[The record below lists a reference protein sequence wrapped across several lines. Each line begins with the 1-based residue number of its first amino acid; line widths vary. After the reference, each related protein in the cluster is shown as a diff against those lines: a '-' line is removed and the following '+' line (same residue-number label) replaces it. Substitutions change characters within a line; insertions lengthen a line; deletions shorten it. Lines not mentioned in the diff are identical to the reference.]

1 MKNGQTE
8 VVSGSS
14 LRTGSREEVSEKISL
29 ERYKAFV
36 ENISEGV
43 YEVDIHGNFVY
54 FNDSLCRV
62 FGFPREEIQSENF
75 SRFMSEDYSRQA
87 AETFNG
93 ILKTGKGI
101 SDLLWE
107 ITDKQGKIRIIELSA
122 DRFFNEEGKVGGFR
136 GIARDITER
145 FKTQRALIESEKQNR
160 TLLDFIPYPMA
171 VLTLDGLVTYLNPA
185 FTNTF
190 GWTLDELKGKS
201 IPFVPAGL
209 EQETEK
215 NVLTLSK
222 ERIILRHQTMRL
234 TKDGRLLDVVMRAA
248 VFSEQEGKPV
258 GELVFLRDITL
269 GTRIRRNN
277 AAMLRISMALPEY
290 PDLDDLLNYISA
302 EIKTLVESEG
312 ALVMLL
318 DEQTAELFFKSASVD
333 DPAAEK
339 RMKEIRYPADKGVSG
354 RVIRTGKPAIIP
366 DTSKDPDYY
375 SVVDIRSGF
384 KTNNMLDVP
393 LGIGDRIIGVLCA
406 MNKKRGVFDST
417 DVELMNMIAGTVALY
432 IERARNSEKL
442 KEAYQEV
449 SSLNRA
455 KDKVINHLSH
465 ELRTPL
471 AVLGA
476 SIKLL
481 EKKLATVPPETWQPT
496 VERARRNLDRIL
508 EMQYEVEDIMRE
520 RHYETHYVL
529 SLLLMECADELET
542 LVAEEA
548 GEGPIVERIRK
559 KIDSLFCV
567 EEGEPECILL
577 SAFVTQVLEKMRP
590 RLLRRKVEIIPCL
603 EASPVISVPS
613 EPLAKVIVGLV
624 RNAVENTP
632 DGGRVELRV
641 RKRGNGTEFVVH
653 DCGIGIT
660 RENQKRIFEGFFST
674 QETMDYSSKEPFDFN
689 AGGKGADLL
698 RMKIFSERYNFKIS
712 MTSSRCRHLAK
723 DVGFCPGSIEACKY
737 CDGRNDCRVSGGTT
751 FTVFFP
757 PGTELCEQEPEK

>member
-1 MKNGQTE
+1 MKDGEAE
-8 VVSGSS
+8 VVSEFPRSE
-14 LRTGSREEVSEKISL
+14 EEVSERLSL

-43 YEVDIHGNFVY
+43 YEVDIYGNFIY

-62 FGFPREEIQSENF
+62 FGYSREEIQSENF
-75 SRFMSEDYSRQA
+75 SRFMSEAYARQA
-87 AETFNG
+87 AEAFNG
-93 ILKTGKGI
+93 ILRTGKAI
-101 SDLLWE
+101 SDLVWE
-107 ITDKQGKIRIIELSA
+107 ITDKQGNIRIIELSA
-122 DRFFNEEGKVGGFR
+122 DRFFHENGRVGGFR

-145 FKTQRALIESEKQNR
+145 FKTQKALIESEKHNR

-185 FTNTF
+185 FTDTF
-190 GWTLDELKGKS
+190 GWTLDELKGNG
-201 IPFVPAGL
+201 IPYVPPGL
-209 EQETEK
+209 EQEAEK
-215 NVLTLSK
+215 NLLTLSK
-222 ERIILRHQTMRL
+222 ERMILRQQTMRL

-248 VFSEQEGKPV
+248 VFSEQEGRPV

-318 DEQTAELFFKSASVD
+318 DEQTTELFFKSASVD
-333 DPAAEK
+333 DLAAEK
-339 RMKEIRYPADKGVSG
+339 KMKEIRYPADKGVSG
-354 RVIRTGKPAIIP
+354 RVIRTGKPAIVP

-375 SVVDIRSGF
+375 SVVDVRSGF

-393 LGIGDRIIGVLCA
+393 LRIADRIIGVLCA
-406 MNKKRGVFDST
+406 MNKKRGVFDNT

-449 SSLNRA
+449 SSLNRS

-476 SIKLL
+476 SMRIL
-481 EKKLATVPPETWQPT
+481 EKKLAYVPSETWQPT
-496 VERARRNLDRIL
+496 IERARRNLGRIL

-520 RHYETHYVL
+520 RHYDTHYVL
-529 SLLLMECADELET
+529 SLLLDECADELEA
-542 LVAEEA
+542 LVAEEV
-548 GEGPIVERIRK
+548 GEGPIVEKIRQ
-559 KIDSLFCV
+559 KIDNIFTV
-567 EEGEPECILL
+567 EEGEPECISL
-577 SAFVTQVLEKMRP
+577 SVFVSEVLEKMKP
-590 RLLRRKVEIIPCL
+590 QLLRRKVQIVPYL
-603 EASPVISVPS
+603 GASPVVRIPS
-613 EPLAKVIVGLV
+613 DPLEKLIVGLV

-632 DGGRVELRV
+632 DGGRVELHV
-641 RKRGNGTEFVVH
+641 RKRGNGSEFVVL
-653 DCGIGIT
+653 DCGMGIT

-698 RMKIFSERYNFKIS
+698 RMKMFSERYHFKIS
-712 MTSSRCRHLAK
+712 MTSSRCCYLAN
-723 DVGFCPGSIEACKY
+723 DGGLCPGKIEKCEY
-737 CDGRNDCRVSGGTT
+737 CNVRNDCEVSGGTT

-757 PGTELCEQEPEK
+757 SGAALCDQEYEK

>member
-1 MKNGQTE
+1 MKNGETE
-8 VVSGSS
+8 VVLELPLKKCSE
-14 LRTGSREEVSEKISL
+14 EEVSDRVSL

-43 YEVDIHGNFVY
+43 YEVDIHGNFIY

-62 FGFPREEIQSENF
+62 FGFSREEIRCENF
-75 SRFMSEDYSRQA
+75 SRFMSEAYARQA
-87 AETFNG
+87 AEAFNG
-93 ILKTGKGI
+93 ILRTGIAI
-101 SDLLWE
+101 SDLVWE
-107 ITDKQGKIRIIELSA
+107 ITDKQGNIRIIELSA
-122 DRFFNEEGKVGGFR
+122 DRFFNENGKVEGFR

-145 FKTQRALIESEKQNR
+145 FKTRKALIESEKHNR

-171 VLTLDGLVTYLNPA
+171 VLTLDGLATYLNPA
-185 FTNTF
+185 FTDTF
-190 GWTLDELKGKS
+190 GWTLDELKGKG
-201 IPFVPAGL
+201 IPYVPPGL
-209 EQETEK
+209 EREAEK
-215 NVLTLSK
+215 NVFTLSK
-222 ERIILRHQTMRL
+222 ERIILRQQTMRL

-248 VFSEQEGKPV
+248 VFSEREGKPE
-258 GELVFLRDITL
+258 GELVFLRDITF

-290 PDLDDLLNYISA
+290 PNLDDLLNYISV

-318 DEQTAELFFKSASVD
+318 DEETTELFFKSASID
-333 DPAAEK
+333 DLAAEK
-339 RMKEIRYPADKGVSG
+339 KMKEIRYPADKGVSG

-393 LGIGDRIIGVLCA
+393 LRIGDRIIGVLCA
-406 MNKKRGVFDST
+406 MNKKRGIFDNT

-442 KEAYQEV
+442 KEAYREV
-449 SSLNRA
+449 SSLNRS

-476 SIKLL
+476 SMKIL
-481 EKKLATVPPETWQPT
+481 EKKLAYVPSETWQPT
-496 VERARRNLDRIL
+496 IERARRNLDRIL

-520 RHYETHYVL
+520 RHYDTHYVL
-529 SLLLMECADELET
+529 SLLLEECADELEA
-542 LVAEEA
+542 LVAEEV
-548 GEGPIVERIRK
+548 GEGPIVEKIRQ
-559 KIDSLFCV
+559 KIDSMFTV
-567 EEGEPECILL
+567 EEGEPECISL
-577 SAFVTQVLEKMRP
+577 SAFVSEALEKMKP
-590 RLLRRKVEIIPCL
+590 QLLRRKVQIVPYL
-603 EASPVISVPS
+603 EPSPVVTIPS
-613 EPLAKVIVGLV
+613 DPLRKLVVGLV

-632 DGGRVELRV
+632 DGGRVELLV
-641 RKRGNGTEFVVH
+641 RKRGNGSEFMVH
-653 DCGIGIT
+653 DCGMGIT

-698 RMKIFSERYNFKIS
+698 RMKMFSERYNFKIS
-712 MTSSRCRHLAK
+712 MSSSRCSYLAN
-723 DVGFCPGSIEACKY
+723 DGSFCPGKIEECEY
-737 CDGRNDCRVSGGTT
+737 CDVRNDCEASGGTT

-757 PGTELCEQEPEK
+757 SGAERCNQE

>member
-1 MKNGQTE
+1 MRKYSE
-8 VVSGSS
+8 D
-14 LRTGSREEVSEKISL
+14 EISEKISL

-43 YEVDIHGNFVY
+43 YEVDIQGNFVY

-62 FGFPREEIQSENF
+62 FGFSREEIQSENF
-75 SRFMSEDYSRQA
+75 SRFMSETYSKQA

-122 DRFFNEEGKVGGFR
+122 DRFFNEEGRVGGFR

-145 FKTQRALIESEKQNR
+145 FKTQKALIESEKQNR

-185 FTNTF
+185 FTDTF
-190 GWTLDELKGKS
+190 GWTLEELKGKS
-201 IPFVPAGL
+201 IPYVPAGL

-222 ERIILRHQTMRL
+222 ERIILRQQTMRL

-248 VFSEQEGKPV
+248 VFSEREGKPV

-302 EIKTLVESEG
+302 EIKTMVESEG

-318 DEQTAELFFKSASVD
+318 DEETTELFFKSASVD
-333 DPAAEK
+333 DLAAEK

-354 RVIRTGKPAIIP
+354 RVIRTGKPAIVP

-393 LGIGDRIIGVLCA
+393 LRIGDRIIGVLCA
-406 MNKKRGVFDST
+406 LNKKRGVFDST

-476 SIKLL
+476 SIKIL
-481 EKKLATVPPETWQPT
+481 EKKLASVPSETWQPT
-496 VERARRNLDRIL
+496 VERARRNLGRIL

-520 RHYETHYVL
+520 RHFDTHYVL

-542 LVAEEA
+542 LVAEEV
-548 GEGPIVERIRK
+548 GEGPIVEKIRK
-559 KIDSLFCV
+559 KIDSLFSV
-567 EEGEPECILL
+567 EEGEPECISL
-577 SAFVTQVLEKMRP
+577 SAFVTEVLEKIKP
-590 RLLRRKVEIIPCL
+590 QLLRRKVEIIPCL
-603 EASPVISVPS
+603 EASPAISIPPD
-613 EPLAKVIVGLV
+613 PLLKLIVGLV

-632 DGGRVELRV
+632 DGGRVELHV
-641 RKRGNGTEFVVH
+641 RKRGNGSEFVVH

-712 MTSSRCRHLAK
+712 MTSSRCRYLAK
-723 DVGFCPGSIEACKY
+723 DAGFCPGDIETCQYAN
-737 CDGRNDCRVSGGTT
+737 GRNDCQGSGGTT

-757 PGTELCEQEPEK
+757 SASELCDQEEEK

>member
-1 MKNGQTE
+1 MKNRQKKGRE
-8 VVSGSS
+8 SS
-14 LRTGSREEVSEKISL
+14 LNISSGDGVSQKISL

-62 FGFPREEIQSENF
+62 FGFSREEIQSENF
-75 SRFMSEDYSRQA
+75 SRFMSESYSRQA
-87 AETFNG
+87 SETFAG
-93 ILKTGKGI
+93 ILRTGKGI
-101 SDLLWE
+101 SNLLWE
-107 ITDKQGKIRIIELSA
+107 IMDKQGDIRIIELSA
-122 DRFFNEEGKVGGFR
+122 DRFFHEDGKVGGFR

-145 FKTQRALIESEKQNR
+145 FETQKALVESEKQNR

-201 IPFVPAGL
+201 IPYVPPGL
-209 EQETEK
+209 EEETEK
-215 NVLTLSK
+215 NILTLSK

-248 VFSEQEGKPV
+248 VFSEHEGKPE

-290 PDLDDLLNYISA
+290 PDLDDLLNYISV

-318 DEQTAELFFKSASVD
+318 DEETSELFFKSASVD
-333 DPAAEK
+333 DLAAEE

-354 RVIRTGKPAIIP
+354 RVIRTGKPSIVP

-393 LGIGDRIIGVLCA
+393 LRIGDRIIGVLCA
-406 MNKKRGVFDST
+406 MNKKRGVFDNT
-417 DVELMNMIAGTVALY
+417 DVELLNMIAGTVALY

-442 KEAYQEV
+442 KEAYREV
-449 SSLNRA
+449 SSLNRS

-476 SIKLL
+476 SMKIL
-481 EKKLATVPPETWQPT
+481 EKKLASVPSETWQPT
-496 VERARRNLDRIL
+496 VERARRNLARIL

-520 RHYETHYVL
+520 RHYDTHYVL
-529 SLLLMECADELET
+529 TLLLKECADELET
-542 LVAEEA
+542 LVAEEV
-548 GEGPIVERIRK
+548 GEGPIVEKIRE
-559 KIDSLFCV
+559 KIDSLFSV
-567 EEGEPECILL
+567 EEGEPECISL
-577 SAFVTQVLEKMRP
+577 SPFVAGVLEKIKP
-590 RLLRRKVEIIPCL
+590 QLLRRKVEIVPYL
-603 EASPVISVPS
+603 GPSPVISIPS
-613 EPLAKVIVGLV
+613 DPLMKLIMGLV

-632 DGGRVELRV
+632 DGSRVELHV
-641 RKRGNGTEFVVH
+641 RKRGNGSEFVVH

-698 RMKIFSERYNFKIS
+698 RMKIFSERYNFKIN
-712 MTSSRCRHLAK
+712 MISSRCGYLANGA
-723 DVGFCPGSIEACKY
+723 GFCPGNIEACEH
-737 CDGRNDCRVSGGTT
+737 CRGRNDCQVSGGTT
-751 FTVFFP
+751 FSVFFP
-757 PGTELCEQEPEK
+757 SGSEPCDQE

>member
-1 MKNGQTE
+1 
-8 VVSGSS
+8 
-14 LRTGSREEVSEKISL
+14 
-29 ERYKAFV
+29 
-36 ENISEGV
+36 
-43 YEVDIHGNFVY
+43 
-54 FNDSLCRV
+54 
-62 FGFPREEIQSENF
+62 
-75 SRFMSEDYSRQA
+75 MSETYSKQA

-122 DRFFNEEGKVGGFR
+122 DRFFNEEGRVGGFR

-145 FKTQRALIESEKQNR
+145 FKTQKALIESEEQNR

-185 FTNTF
+185 FTDTF
-190 GWTLDELKGKS
+190 GWTFEELKGKS
-201 IPFVPAGL
+201 IPYVPAGL
-209 EQETEK
+209 EQETKK

-222 ERIILRHQTMRL
+222 ERIILRQQTMRL

-248 VFSEQEGKPV
+248 VFSEREGKPV

-302 EIKTLVESEG
+302 EIKTMVESEG

-318 DEQTAELFFKSASVD
+318 DEETTELFFKSASVD
-333 DPAAEK
+333 DLAAEK

-354 RVIRTGKPAIIP
+354 RVIRTGKPAIVP

-393 LGIGDRIIGVLCA
+393 LRIGDRIIGVLCA
-406 MNKKRGVFDST
+406 LNKKRGVFDST

-476 SIKLL
+476 SIKIL
-481 EKKLATVPPETWQPT
+481 EKKLASVPSETWQPT
-496 VERARRNLDRIL
+496 VERARRNLGRIL

-520 RHYETHYVL
+520 RHFDTHYVL

-542 LVAEEA
+542 LVAEEV
-548 GEGPIVERIRK
+548 GEGPIVEKIRK
-559 KIDSLFCV
+559 KIDSLFSV
-567 EEGEPECILL
+567 EEGEPECISL
-577 SAFVTQVLEKMRP
+577 SAFVTEVLEKIKP
-590 RLLRRKVEIIPCL
+590 QLLRRKVEIIPCL
-603 EASPVISVPS
+603 ESSSCYKYPARSFAEIDCGAGQERGRKHPGRRP
-613 EPLAKVIVGLV
+613 GG
-624 RNAVENTP
+624 TP
-632 DGGRVELRV
+632 CEKE
-641 RKRGNGTEFVVH
+641 RKRF
-653 DCGIGIT
+653 
-660 RENQKRIFEGFFST
+660 
-674 QETMDYSSKEPFDFN
+674 
-689 AGGKGADLL
+689 
-698 RMKIFSERYNFKIS
+698 
-712 MTSSRCRHLAK
+712 
-723 DVGFCPGSIEACKY
+723 
-737 CDGRNDCRVSGGTT
+737 
-751 FTVFFP
+751 
-757 PGTELCEQEPEK
+757 